1 VKYQLQLRRD
11 ELLEL
16 CVLWKKS
23 LDSLAYDGDL
33 PPWGPMEEEILDCQI
48 SGVTASYGSGRDSD
62 EEGNSDDER
71 AGSDEEEEEEEGGDE
86 LLYVLEA
93 VERADN
99 HRRGEDDEEAQWASD
114 DDDVFT

>member
-1 VKYQLQLRRD
+1 VQYQLQLRRE

-23 LDSLAYDGDL
+23 LDSLTYDGDL
-33 PPWGPMEEEILDCQI
+33 LPWGPTQEEILDCQI
-48 SGVTASYGSGRDSD
+48 SGVTASYGNGQDSD
-62 EEGNSDDER
+62 EEGNSDDDER
-71 AGSDEEEEEEEGGDE
+71 VGSDDEEEEGGDE

-99 HRRGEDDEEAQWASD
+99 HRRGGDVEEAQWASD